1 MYQNFIFRYFSVSTC
16 ANYNFFTN
24 SLQYFDMIPDMSK
37 LQSKSFFSL
46 DIFLML
52 CWVLCEFPEI
62 FVIIV
67 VCYILWKIGNT
78 ITIVATYTHTHMSCV
93 LHTAQF
99 LHTLTCSCGLARFSG
114 SVSLWE
120 KWLNNMRWW
129 QYMASEN
136 QKSLKISW
144 ANGHLLCK
152 DKKNYNL
159 LLKLHMRGSNF

>member
-1 MYQNFIFRYFSVSTC
+1 MCKLQFFHKFSATFRHDSWYVKIAEHNFFFFRYF
-16 ANYNFFTN
+16 
-24 SLQYFDMIPDMSK
+24 FDALLGFVWIPGN
-37 LQSKSFFSL
+37 
-46 DIFLML
+46 I
-52 CWVLCEFPEI
+52 CYYYC
-62 FVIIV
+62 
-67 VCYILWKIGNT
+67 CYILWKIGNT
-78 ITIVATYTHTHMSCV
+78 ITIVATYTYTHMSCV

-144 ANGHLLCK
+144 ANGHLLWK
-152 DKKNYNL
+152 DKKIEFTFKTIYA
-159 LLKLHMRGSNF
+159 GI